1 MDTIYDQSLS
11 NGICLRSPPA
21 PREHLINKIDSI
33 AAPVE
38 DLDCIVGTISP
49 RSAPH
54 MLPTQH
60 SLIARLRGGDSDSD
74 WNRFYA
80 LYEKP
85 ILAFAAS
92 HSLKEAECSDV
103 LQETMV
109 KMVRVGFARFD
120 PAKGSF
126 TGFLFNLAKCSVI
139 DAIRRRNRSE
149 CRHVSLDRAAGEKS
163 SPLGDQ
169 LADASGTPADAAER
183 QGQMAL
189 VLLTLDLLIE
199 RKFFQARTV
208 GLFKAVTIEQK
219 DPKQVAQDFKT
230 SVGNVYEAKRA
241 VLTKLRSTLQGL
253 EEGLD
258 LDRALAG

>member
-1 MDTIYDQSLS
+1 MITICPTELLEITVSV
-11 NGICLRSPPA
+11 
-21 PREHLINKIDSI
+21 PRTVIDKIDSI
-33 AAPVE
+33 PVPTN
-38 DLDCIVGTISP
+38 DLHCIVATFSSRWVP
-49 RSAPH
+49 P

-60 SLIARLRGGDSDSD
+60 SLVARLRGGGSDSD

-92 HSLKEAECSDV
+92 HSLHEAECADV

-109 KMVRVGFARFD
+109 KMLRIGFSRFD
-120 PAKGSF
+120 PAKGRF
-126 TGFLFNLAKCSVI
+126 TGFLFNLAKSCVI

-149 CRHVSLDRAAGEKS
+149 SRHLSLDVAPPGKL
-163 SPLGDQ
+163 SPLGEQ
-169 LADASGTPADAAER
+169 LSDGFGSPADAAER
-183 QGQMAL
+183 HGQMAL
-189 VLLTLDLLIE
+189 VLLTLDFLIE
-199 RKFFQARTV
+199 RKCFQARTV

-241 VLTKLRSTLQGL
+241 VLAKLRSMLQAL
-253 EEGLD
+253 EKGLD
-258 LDRALAG
+258 LERALSS